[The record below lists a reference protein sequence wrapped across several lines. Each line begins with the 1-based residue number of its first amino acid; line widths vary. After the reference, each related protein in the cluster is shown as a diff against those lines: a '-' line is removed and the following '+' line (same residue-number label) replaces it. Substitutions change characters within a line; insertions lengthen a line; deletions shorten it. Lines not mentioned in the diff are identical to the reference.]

1 MSMPMTSS
9 EMSASASRQDLSSMT
24 AEVAAAIATEEV
36 VVTTTRMTIDMAADL
51 VASSLAVAIRIA
63 SEKLMLKMR

>member
-9 EMSASASRQDLSSMT
+9 ETSASASRQDLSSMT

-36 VVTTTRMTIDMAADL
+36 VVTTIMMTIDMEADL
-51 VASSLAVAIRIA
+51 VASSQAVAIRIA
-63 SEKLMLKMR
+63 SEKLMLKML

>member
-1 MSMPMTSS
+1 MPMTSS

-36 VVTTTRMTIDMAADL
+36 VVTTTRMTIDMVADL

-63 SEKLMLKMR
+63 SEKLMLKRH

>member
-1 MSMPMTSS
+1 MTSS

-36 VVTTTRMTIDMAADL
+36 VVTTTRMTIDMVADL

-63 SEKLMLKMR
+63 SEKLMLKRRLRF

>member
-1 MSMPMTSS
+1 MPMTSS

-36 VVTTTRMTIDMAADL
+36 VVTTTRMTIDMVADL

-63 SEKLMLKMR
+63 SEKLMLKRR